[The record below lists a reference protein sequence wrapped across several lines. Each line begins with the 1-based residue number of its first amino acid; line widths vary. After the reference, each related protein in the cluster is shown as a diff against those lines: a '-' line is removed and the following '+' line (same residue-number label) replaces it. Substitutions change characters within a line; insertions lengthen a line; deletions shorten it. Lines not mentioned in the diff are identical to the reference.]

1 MGEIKGLV
9 FDLDGVITDTAERH
23 YLAWKRIA
31 HRLGIAIDR
40 EWNERLKGISRTES
54 LELILAEN
62 PTLLLDSEEKA
73 QLLKETNAHYL
84 ELIAEITAADIL
96 PGIPELLEEAKNAG
110 YRMAIASASK
120 NAPLILERLGL
131 SAMFDAVVD
140 PESLKQNKPHPEIF
154 EKAAQALGLETQECI
169 GFEDSLAGI
178 EGIKMAGMPAV
189 AIAIPIFAEWLPD
202 IEVAATKDLKLE
214 EIVRKVTTMKE
225 RVEEW

>member
-1 MGEIKGLV
+1 MK
-9 FDLDGVITDTAERH
+9 
-23 YLAWKRIA
+23 
-31 HRLGIAIDR
+31 
-40 EWNERLKGISRTES
+40 
-54 LELILAEN
+54 
-62 PTLLLDSEEKA
+62 EK
-73 QLLKETNAHYL
+73 NAHYL

-178 EGIKMAGMPAV
+178 EGIKRAGMPAV

-202 IEVAATKDLKLE
+202 IEVVATKDLKLE

>member
-23 YLAWKRIA
+23 YLAWERIA

-54 LELILAEN
+54 LEFILAEDS
-62 PTLLLDSEEKA
+62 TLLLDSEEKA
-73 QLLKETNAHYL
+73 QLLKEKNAHYL

-96 PGIPELLEEAKNAG
+96 PGIPELLKEAKNAG

-120 NAPLILERLGL
+120 NAHLILERLGL
-131 SAMFDAVVD
+131 SAAFDAVVD
-140 PESLKQNKPHPEIF
+140 PESLTYNKPHPEIF
-154 EKAAQALGLETQECI
+154 ERAAQALGLETQECI

-178 EGIKMAGMPAV
+178 EGIKRAGMPAV
-189 AIAIPIFAEWLPD
+189 AIAIPAFGEWLPD
-202 IEVAATKDLKLE
+202 IEVTATRELNLK
-214 EIVRKVTTMKE
+214 EIVREVTMKE
-225 RVEEW
+225 RV

>member
-73 QLLKETNAHYL
+73 QLLKEKNAHYL

-154 EKAAQALGLETQECI
+154 EKAAQA
-169 GFEDSLAGI
+169 
-178 EGIKMAGMPAV
+178 
-189 AIAIPIFAEWLPD
+189 
-202 IEVAATKDLKLE
+202 
-214 EIVRKVTTMKE
+214 
-225 RVEEW
+225 

>member
-1 MGEIKGLV
+1 
-9 FDLDGVITDTAERH
+9 
-23 YLAWKRIA
+23 
-31 HRLGIAIDR
+31 
-40 EWNERLKGISRTES
+40 
-54 LELILAEN
+54 
-62 PTLLLDSEEKA
+62 
-73 QLLKETNAHYL
+73 
-84 ELIAEITAADIL
+84 
-96 PGIPELLEEAKNAG
+96 
-110 YRMAIASASK
+110 MAIASASK

>member
-1 MGEIKGLV
+1 MSEIKGLV

-31 HRLGIAIDR
+31 DRLGIAIDL
-40 EWNERLKGISRTES
+40 EWNERLKGISRAES
-54 LELILAEN
+54 LELILAEK
-62 PTLLLDSEEKA
+62 PSLLFVSEGKE
-73 QLLKETNAHYL
+73 QLLKAKNAHYL

-96 PGIPELLEEAKNAG
+96 PGIPELLEEAKIAG

-131 SAMFDAVVD
+131 SAAFDAVVD

-154 EKAAQALGLETQECI
+154 ERAAQALGLEPHECI

-178 EGIKMAGMPAV
+178 EGIKRAGMPAV
-189 AIAIPIFAEWLPD
+189 AIAITVFAEWLPD
-202 IEVAATKDLKLE
+202 IEVAATKELNLE
-214 EIVRKVTTMKE
+214 EIVREVTTMKE
-225 RVEEW
+225 RVEG

>member
-73 QLLKETNAHYL
+73 QLLKEKNEHYL

-202 IEVAATKDLKLE
+202 IEVVATKDLKLE

>member
-62 PTLLLDSEEKA
+62 PTFLLDSEEKA
-73 QLLKETNAHYL
+73 QLLKEKNAHYL

-131 SAMFDAVVD
+131 SAIFDAVVD

-178 EGIKMAGMPAV
+178 EGIKRAGMPAV

-202 IEVAATKDLKLE
+202 IEVTATELNLK
-214 EIVRKVTTMKE
+214 EIVREVTMKE
-225 RVEEW
+225 RVEG

>member
-73 QLLKETNAHYL
+73 QLLKEKNAHYL
-84 ELIAEITAADIL
+84 ELIAEITAVNIL
-96 PGIPELLEEAKNAG
+96 PGTPELLEEAKNAG

>member
-1 MGEIKGLV
+1 MSGIKGLV

-23 YLAWKRIA
+23 YLAWKKIA
-31 HRLGIAIDR
+31 DRLGIAIDR

-54 LELILAEN
+54 LELILAEK
-62 PTLLLDSEEKA
+62 PGFFLDGESKA
-73 QLLKETNAHYL
+73 QLLKEKNAHYL

-96 PGIPELLEEAKNAG
+96 PGIQELLEEAQSGG

-140 PESLKQNKPHPEIF
+140 PESLKHNKPHPEIF
-154 EKAAQALGLETQECI
+154 KKAAQALGLETQGCI

-178 EGIKMAGMPAV
+178 EGIKRAGMPAV
-189 AIAIPIFAEWLPD
+189 AIGIPIFAEWLPD

>member
-1 MGEIKGLV
+1 MNEIKGLV

-31 HRLGIAIDR
+31 DRLGIAIDR

-54 LELILAEN
+54 LELILAEK
-62 PTLLLDSEEKA
+62 PDCLLDAEEKE
-73 QLLKETNAHYL
+73 QLLKEKNAHYL

-96 PGIPELLEEAKNAG
+96 PGIPELLEEAKIAG

-131 SAMFDAVVD
+131 STGFDAVVD
-140 PESLKQNKPHPEIF
+140 PESLKHNKPHPEIF
-154 EKAAQALGLETQECI
+154 ERAAQALGLETHACI

-178 EGIKMAGMPAV
+178 EGIKRAGMPAV
-189 AIAIPIFAEWLPD
+189 AIGIPAFGEWLPD
-202 IEVAATKDLKLE
+202 IEVTATKELNLE
-214 EIVRKVTTMKE
+214 EIVREVTMKE
-225 RVEEW
+225 RVEG

>member
-73 QLLKETNAHYL
+73 QLLKEKNEHYL

-178 EGIKMAGMPAV
+178 EGIKRAGMPAV

>member
-73 QLLKETNAHYL
+73 QLLKEKNAHYL

-140 PESLKQNKPHPEIF
+140 PESLIHNSRGTSLIF
-154 EKAAQALGLETQECI
+154 RSALWYIQCESEAAITSHNLGVM
-169 GFEDSLAGI
+169 SLSSQHSS
-178 EGIKMAGMPAV
+178 PS
-189 AIAIPIFAEWLPD
+189 
-202 IEVAATKDLKLE
+202 
-214 EIVRKVTTMKE
+214 KVTKQDSNI
-225 RVEEW
+225 V

>member
-189 AIAIPIFAEWLPD
+189 AIAIPIFAEGLPD

>member
-62 PTLLLDSEEKA
+62 PTILLDSEEKA
-73 QLLKETNAHYL
+73 QLKKKKNAHYL